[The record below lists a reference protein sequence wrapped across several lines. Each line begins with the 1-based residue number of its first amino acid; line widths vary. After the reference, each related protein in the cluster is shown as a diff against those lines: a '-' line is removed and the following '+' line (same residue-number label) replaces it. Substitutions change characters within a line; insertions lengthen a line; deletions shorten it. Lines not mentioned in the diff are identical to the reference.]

1 MNTFINYLIEVNLGL
16 VFFFAIYWLLF
27 RNENQFTV
35 NRFFLLGAMLF
46 SLAFPLLTFTT
57 TNNSYIP
64 SIGQTIPTHWL
75 PELVVTAE
83 GTVQSNPTTV
93 WSVIAIIYKVIAF
106 ALLVLL
112 FVRVA
117 RIIWLLKNSSR
128 TTWKNFTVA
137 ESAKISGV
145 FSFFRLI
152 FISSKQPLEQNE
164 KEEVL
169 RHEEVH
175 INQYHSFDIILINLL
190 QVICWF
196 NPVVR
201 LYKISLVQ
209 LHEFEADARSVASMN
224 VDHYCGLL
232 AKVALQQNGYTIA
245 NHFTNSLT
253 LKRIIMI
260 RTVKRKIG
268 QWKVASAL
276 LLLTLYFVT
285 VACQDQML
293 SDIKEIG
300 QNSSMALTYPTEVQT
315 KLDEL
320 KKAEP
325 EAEFIVIEMTEEGKK
340 KLNDIAIGEVSAM
353 QLVKTKESEIGYVII
368 AKGSKTESLSEIT
381 VSSDGVFTI
390 VDESAE
396 PKEGMEK
403 FYMMIGSNM
412 KYPLEARQR
421 GIEGRVFVEF
431 IVNEDGNL
439 SDFRTLKGIG
449 AGCDEEA
456 MRVVKLSPA
465 WNPAKQKG
473 KIVRQRMVLPV
484 VFKLGNSDTKIETG
498 MAPKSS
504 LEEMVV
510 VGHKNN

>member
-16 VFFFAIYWLLF
+16 VFLYAIYWLLF
-27 RNENQFTV
+27 RSENQFTV
-35 NRFFLLGAMLF
+35 KRFFLLGAMLF

-57 TNNSYIP
+57 TNNTYIP

-83 GTVQSNPTTV
+83 GTVQSNPTSV
-93 WSVIAIIYKVIAF
+93 WSVIAIIYKVIAV

-112 FVRVA
+112 LVRVA

-152 FISSKQPLEQNE
+152 FISSNQPLEQTE

-196 NPVVR
+196 NPVVS
-201 LYKISLVQ
+201 LYKTSLVQ
-209 LHEFEADARSVASMN
+209 LHEFEADARSVSEMDL
-224 VDHYCGLL
+224 DHYCGLL

-253 LKRIIMI
+253 LKRITMI

-300 QNSSMALTYPTEVQT
+300 QNSSMALTYPAEVQT

-320 KKAEP
+320 TKAQP
-325 EAEFIVIEMTEEGKK
+325 KSEFIVIEMNEEGKK
-340 KLNDIAIGEVSAM
+340 KMDGLDNKEIASLHVI
-353 QLVKTKESEIGYVII
+353 KTKESELSYII
-368 AKGSKTESLSEIT
+368 IEKGAKTEALSDIT
-381 VSSDGVFTI
+381 ISADGVYTV

-396 PKEGMEK
+396 PVGGMEK
-403 FYMMIGSNM
+403 FYQVIGANM

-421 GIEGRVFVEF
+421 GIEGRVFIEF
-431 IVNEDGNL
+431 VVNEDGNL

-456 MRVVKLSPA
+456 LRVIKFSPA
-465 WNPAKQKG
+465 WSPGKENG
-473 KIVRQRMVLPV
+473 KIVRQRMVLPI